1 MKMRK
6 LFAGIA
12 AAVTLLGGMALG
24 AASAQADGPQ
34 MTTPLLQVNN
44 AQAGHTYTPYKF
56 ATFANAGNGTV
67 EVNTVD
73 AWKTAVTTAA
83 DAADNDT
90 KNSIPAEYANNPA
103 AYVATFTAEQIRKFA
118 TELAKTNSLPAADG
132 NGLTVAASQVGTSQP
147 VAVNGEGW
155 YLVTDTYTKTGE
167 TKVTTGTPAVVAT
180 TVSGL
185 TNLKIVADTTT
196 GQGNITSVGQFNAKN
211 ENPLTPPK
219 KTAKVGT
226 VDVNGK
232 TVNVGDTVNFTV
244 STTVPTS
251 AANYDSYPFTITDTA
266 SKGLQVAQPTA
277 FTVQKKAGQNDALEA
292 VDSKLYTVTQTGT
305 ATEENG
311 TTTTIKFADAKSLA
325 GKTIVVSYTGVV
337 TKDALTT
344 DLGGSVNNK
353 ATVTTKGGTSEAG
366 ETNAKTYGFQ
376 FTKIGVDKD
385 ANALAGAKFVVK
397 KDGKYL
403 KQAENGAWSL
413 VETQND
419 ATTFTSGTDGLVQL
433 KGLAAGTYT
442 VMETVAPTGY
452 AQNFKVT
459 FDVTIN
465 NDGKVTFSPDALKQV
480 TPSENDTAEATA
492 TVKNVKNVT
501 QLPLTG
507 AAGTTLFT
515 VVALLVAGAGVTVA
529 VKSRQRTH

>member
-118 TELAKTNSLPAADG
+118 TELAKTNSLPAAVA
-132 NGLTVAASQVGTSQP
+132 NGALTVTSGQDGKSLSFSG
-147 VAVNGEGW
+147 VKEEGW
-155 YLVTDTYTKTGE
+155 YLVTDTYNG
-167 TKVTTGTPAVVAT
+167 VIGTPAVVAT

-244 STTVPTS
+244 SATVPTS

-292 VDSKLYTVTQTGT
+292 VDSTLYTVTQTGT
-305 ATEENG
+305 ATEETG
-311 TTTTIKFADAKSLA
+311 TTTTIKFANANSLA

-337 TKDALTT
+337 TKDALNG
-344 DLGGSVNNK
+344 LGGSVNNK

-366 ETNAKTYGFQ
+366 ETKSNTYGFQ

-403 KQAENGAWSL
+403 KQTENGAWSL

-442 VMETVAPTGY
+442 VEETVAPNSY

-459 FDVTIN
+459 FDVTIK

-480 TPSENDTAEATA
+480 TPSKNDTAEATA

>member
-12 AAVTLLGGMALG
+12 AAATLLGGMALG
-24 AASAQADGPQ
+24 AASAQADDNTQ
-34 MTTPLLQVNN
+34 ATTPLLRVNN
-44 AQAGHTYTPYKF
+44 AQADHTYMPYKF
-56 ATFANAGNGTV
+56 ATFTNVGEDSVEVETV
-67 EVNTVD
+67 E
-73 AWKTAVTTAA
+73 AWKAAVTKAA
-83 DAADNDT
+83 DAAD
-90 KNSIPAEYANNPA
+90 KGKENSVPAEYANNPA
-103 AYVATFTAEQIRKFA
+103 AYVATFNAEQIREFA
-118 TELAKTNSLPAADG
+118 TELAKTNPLQNADG
-132 NGLTVAASQVGTSQP
+132 TGLTVDKVQAGKTLP

-155 YLVTDTYTKTGE
+155 YLVTDTYDGK
-167 TKVTTGTPAVVAT
+167 TGTPAVVAT
-180 TVSGL
+180 TVNRL
-185 TNLKIVADTTT
+185 TSLTIVADNVT

-211 ENPLTPPK
+211 ENPLTPPN
-219 KTAKVGT
+219 KTAKVDE
-226 VDVNGK
+226 VNVNGK

-244 STTVPTS
+244 SATVPAS
-251 AANYDSYPFTITDTA
+251 AANYDKYPFTITDTA
-266 SKGLQVAQPTA
+266 SKGLQVAAATA
-277 FTVQKKAGQNDALEA
+277 FKVQVDGKG
-292 VDSKLYTVTQTGT
+292 VDSQLYTPTQTGN
-305 ATEENG
+305 AQSS
-311 TTTTIKFADAKSLA
+311 TTTIIKFDDVKSLA
-325 GKTIVVSYTGVV
+325 GKTIVVSYTGTV
-337 TKDALTT
+337 TKDALT
-344 DLGGSVNNK
+344 DLNGSVDNK
-353 ATVTTKGGTSEAG
+353 ATITTNGGTSGTG
-366 ETNAKTYGFQ
+366 ETESKTYGFQ
-376 FTKIGVDKD
+376 FKKIGVGADK
-385 ANALAGAKFVVK
+385 NALAGAKFVVK

-442 VMETVAPTGY
+442 VEETVAPNSY

-459 FDVTIN
+459 FDVTIK

-480 TPSENDTAEATA
+480 TPSKNDTAEATA

>member
-12 AAVTLLGGMALG
+12 AAATLLGGMALG

-34 MTTPLLQVNN
+34 ATTPLLQVNN
-44 AQAGHTYTPYKF
+44 AQEGHTYTPYKF
-56 ATFANAGNGTV
+56 ATFALAGNGTV
-67 EVNTVD
+67 EVNTVA
-73 AWKTAVTTAA
+73 AWKDAVTKAA
-83 DAADNDT
+83 DAADNAT
-90 KNSIPAEYANNPA
+90 ENSISAEYANNPA

-118 TELAKTNSLPAADG
+118 TELAKTNPLPAAVA
-132 NGLTVAASQVGTSQP
+132 NGALTVAAGQGGQNLSFSGVTE
-147 VAVNGEGW
+147 EGW
-155 YLVTDTYTKTGE
+155 YLVTDTYNG
-167 TKVTTGTPAVVAT
+167 VTGTPAVVAT

-185 TNLKIVADTTT
+185 TKLTIVADTKT

-244 STTVPTS
+244 SATVPAS

-266 SKGLQVAQPTA
+266 SKGLKVAEKNTFKVQVDG
-277 FTVQKKAGQNDALEA
+277 KN
-292 VDSKLYTVTQTGT
+292 VDSTLYTVAQIGDATQKD
-305 ATEENG
+305 G
-311 TTTTIKFADAKSLA
+311 TTTTIKFDNANSLN
-325 GKTIVVSYTGVV
+325 GKTIVVSYTGTV
-337 TKDALTT
+337 TKDALT
-344 DLGGSVNNK
+344 DLGGSVDNK
-353 ATVTTKGGTSEAG
+353 ATVVTNGGASG
-366 ETNAKTYGFQ
+366 EGKTESKTYGFQ

-397 KDGKYL
+397 KDGSYL
-403 KQAENGAWSL
+403 AQDENGAWSL
-413 VETQND
+413 TKDKDSAKV
-419 ATTFTSGTDGLVQL
+419 FTSAKTTGLVQI

-442 VMETVAPTGY
+442 VEETEAPTGY

-459 FDVTIN
+459 SFTVVIAP
-465 NDGKVTFSPDALKQV
+465 DGKVTFNQDALKQV
-480 TPSENDTAEATA
+480 TPQNNGTENATA
-492 TVKNVKNVT
+492 TVKNVKSIT

>member
-34 MTTPLLQVNN
+34 NATPLLQVNN

-67 EVNTVD
+67 EVNTVA

-118 TELAKTNSLPAADG
+118 TELAKTNSLPAAVA
-132 NGLTVAASQVGTSQP
+132 NGALTVTSGQDGKSLSFSG
-147 VAVNGEGW
+147 VKEEGW
-155 YLVTDTYTKTGE
+155 YLVTDTYNG
-167 TKVTTGTPAVVAT
+167 VIGTPAVVAT
-180 TVSGL
+180 TVRGL

-232 TVNVGDTVNFTV
+232 TVNVGDTVNFAV
-244 STTVPTS
+244 SATVPTS

-277 FTVQKKAGQNDALEA
+277 FTVQKKAGQNDVLEA

-337 TKDALTT
+337 TKDALTA

-353 ATVTTKGGTSEAG
+353 ATVATKGGTSEAG

-465 NDGKVTFSPDALKQV
+465 DGGKVTFSPDALKQV
-480 TPSENDTAEATA
+480 TPSKNDTAEATA

-529 VKSRQRTH
+529 VKSRQRMH